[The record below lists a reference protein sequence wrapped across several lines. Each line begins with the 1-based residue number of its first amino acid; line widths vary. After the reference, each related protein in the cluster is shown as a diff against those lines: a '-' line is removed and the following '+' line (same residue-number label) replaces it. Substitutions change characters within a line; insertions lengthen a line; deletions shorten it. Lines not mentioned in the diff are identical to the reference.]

1 MKKEVSFLTD
11 LKEIYT
17 GRIEGGKTVIIAL
30 KNCVFH
36 SAVASVA
43 LSWVGLTI
51 VKASNYEDKKRR
63 K

>member
-17 GRIEGGKTVIIAL
+17 GRIEGGKTVRIAL

-43 LSWVGLTI
+43 GSCVGLTI
-51 VKASNYEDKKRR
+51 VKALNYE
-63 K
+63 